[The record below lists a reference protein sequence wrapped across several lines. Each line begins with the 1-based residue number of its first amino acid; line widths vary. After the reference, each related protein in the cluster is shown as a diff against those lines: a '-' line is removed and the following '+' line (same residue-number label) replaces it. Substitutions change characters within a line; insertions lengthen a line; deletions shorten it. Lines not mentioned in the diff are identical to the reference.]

1 MAVTHGSDA
10 VPGAYAVAYPAVAH
24 YCTGSRAHAHS
35 WGREMCPTSRC
46 RQPTTNRQHLTHV
59 AYRAGSHVELERVP
73 PEQMPPAELAARR
86 SRLVFIGRTAGL
98 EATLREG
105 FEAL

>member
-1 MAVTHGSDA
+1 MYT
-10 VPGAYAVAYPAVAH
+10 
-24 YCTGSRAHAHS
+24 
-35 WGREMCPTSRC
+35 
-46 RQPTTNRQHLTHV
+46 
-59 AYRAGSHVELERVP
+59 YRPGSHVELERVP

-98 EATLREG
+98 EATLRQG

>member
-1 MAVTHGSDA
+1 MYT
-10 VPGAYAVAYPAVAH
+10 
-24 YCTGSRAHAHS
+24 R
-35 WGREMCPTSRC
+35 
-46 RQPTTNRQHLTHV
+46 

-98 EATLREG
+98 EATLRQG

>member
-1 MAVTHGSDA
+1 MCTHTLVGQEI
-10 VPGAYAVAYPAVAH
+10 YALRV
-24 YCTGSRAHAHS
+24 
-35 WGREMCPTSRC
+35 GR
-46 RQPTTNRQHLTHV
+46 QTNHKKTACIRTC

-73 PEQMPPAELAARR
+73 LEQMPPAELAARR

-98 EATLREG
+98 EATLRQG

>member
-1 MAVTHGSDA
+1 MHGSDA

-24 YCTGSRAHAHS
+24 GQRTHTRGA
-35 WGREMCPTSRC
+35 ERC
-46 RQPTTNRQHLTHV
+46 ALRVGRQPTTKRQHLTHV

-73 PEQMPPAELAARR
+73 AEQLPSAELAARR

-98 EATLREG
+98 EATLRDG

>member
-1 MAVTHGSDA
+1 MHIKRRMYTYQPGSH
-10 VPGAYAVAYPAVAH
+10 VELEQYPQ
-24 YCTGSRAHAHS
+24 YTCTCTCTCMQCIHIHPH
-35 WGREMCPTSRC
+35 CIYT
-46 RQPTTNRQHLTHV
+46 
-59 AYRAGSHVELERVP
+59 YRPGSHVELERVP

-98 EATLREG
+98 EATLRQG

>member
-1 MAVTHGSDA
+1 V
-10 VPGAYAVAYPAVAH
+10 YALCMDCVYIA
-24 YCTGSRAHAHS
+24 C
-35 WGREMCPTSRC
+35 TSRSMY
-46 RQPTTNRQHLTHV
+46 T
-59 AYRAGSHVELERVP
+59 YRPGSHVELERVP

-98 EATLREG
+98 EATLRQG

>member
-1 MAVTHGSDA
+1 MAYH
-10 VPGAYAVAYPAVAH
+10 AVAH
-24 YCTGSRAHAHS
+24 GQRTHTRGA
-35 WGREMCPTSRC
+35 ERC
-46 RQPTTNRQHLTHV
+46 ALRVGRQPTTKDSMYTR

>member
-1 MAVTHGSDA
+1 MADTHGSDA

-35 WGREMCPTSRC
+35 WGREMCTTSRQAANHKKTAC
-46 RQPTTNRQHLTHV
+46 IRTC

>member
-1 MAVTHGSDA
+1 M
-10 VPGAYAVAYPAVAH
+10 YALRV
-24 YCTGSRAHAHS
+24 
-35 WGREMCPTSRC
+35 GRQTDHKKTACCVRTC
-46 RQPTTNRQHLTHV
+46 

-98 EATLREG
+98 EATLRQG

>member
-1 MAVTHGSDA
+1 M
-10 VPGAYAVAYPAVAH
+10 
-24 YCTGSRAHAHS
+24 CT
-35 WGREMCPTSRC
+35 TSRQAANHKMTAC
-46 RQPTTNRQHLTHV
+46 IRTC

-105 FEAL
+105 FGAL